1 MNRTEL
7 AELIHHR
14 ENSRVEFERDDAT
27 PHKLA
32 RGMAALLNLEGGNIL
47 LGVEKDRSVPG
58 LTRGRRKAEKWVMEV
73 ARTHLRPAMIPF
85 WETLDC

>member
-27 PHKLA
+27 PQTLA
-32 RGMAALLNLEGGNIL
+32 RGMAALL
-47 LGVEKDRSVPG
+47 
-58 LTRGRRKAEKWVMEV
+58 TRLPQLSGDFDDFSR
-73 ARTHLRPAMIPF
+73 
-85 WETLDC
+85 